1 MPREI
6 LYREAVNE
14 AIEQEMHR
22 DERVFVMGQGIAERG
37 GSFKVTK
44 GLVQKFG
51 IERVIDTPIAEA
63 STTGMAIGAAI
74 QGKRPIVELTYIDF
88 TLLSMEMIVNHAAK
102 YHFITA
108 GKHSVPMVIR
118 TQGGAGKGVAMH
130 HSQSLE
136 ALFYHIPGLK
146 MALPSTPYDA
156 KGLLKTAIRDD
167 HPVMFIEHKLL
178 YETKGEV
185 PEDDYTIPFGKAALR
200 REGSDCTIVSYSLMA
215 NKCIEAAETLA
226 GDGINCEVIDLRTLI
241 PMDRESILKSVK
253 KTGHLVIVN
262 EAVKRGSVA
271 SDISAWITENAF
283 HDLKAPVLRI
293 SGKITPIPYNKELEK
308 AVIPD
313 VADIEA
319 GVKSILQYNID

>member
-44 GLVQKFG
+44 GLMQKFG

-88 TLLSMEMIVNHAAK
+88 TLLSMDMIVNHAAK

-108 GKHSVPMVIR
+108 DKHSVPMVIR
-118 TQGGAGKGVAMH
+118 TQGGVGKGVAMH

-146 MALPSTPYDA
+146 MVLPSTPYDA

-241 PMDRESILKSVK
+241 PMDRESILKSVR

-271 SDISAWITENAF
+271 SDISAWVTENAF

-313 VADIEA
+313 VADIAA

>member
-1 MPREI
+1 MPREL

-22 DERVFVMGQGIAERG
+22 DERVFIMGQGIAKRG

-51 IERVIDTPIAEA
+51 DERVIDTPIAEA
-63 STTGMAIGAAI
+63 SITGMAIGAAI

-88 TLLSMEMIVNHAAK
+88 TLLSMDMIINHAAK

-108 GKHSVPMVIR
+108 GMHSVPMVIR

-146 MALPSTPYDA
+146 IALPSTPYDA

-178 YETKGEV
+178 YETIGDV

-200 REGSDCTIVSYSLMA
+200 RKGSDCTIVSYSLMA
-215 NKCIEAAETLA
+215 HKSVEAAEMLA
-226 GDGINCEVIDLRTLI
+226 GDGINCEVIDLRTLV
-241 PMDRESILKSVK
+241 PMDHETLLTSVR

-271 SDISAWITENAF
+271 SDISAWVIENAF
-283 HDLKAPVLRI
+283 HDLKAPVLRV
-293 SGKITPIPYNKELEK
+293 SGKMTPIPYNKDLEK

-313 VADIEA
+313 VADIAA
-319 GVKSILQYNID
+319 GVKYVLQG